1 MVFVCVRFVRQDCEK
16 SMRIFIVITLLLL
29 SALAHGV
36 VVCETKDG
44 RTCCW
49 DTEKDG
55 VFRPLSCM

>member
-1 MVFVCVRFVRQDCEK
+1 MVHVCAWFSCKNCEK